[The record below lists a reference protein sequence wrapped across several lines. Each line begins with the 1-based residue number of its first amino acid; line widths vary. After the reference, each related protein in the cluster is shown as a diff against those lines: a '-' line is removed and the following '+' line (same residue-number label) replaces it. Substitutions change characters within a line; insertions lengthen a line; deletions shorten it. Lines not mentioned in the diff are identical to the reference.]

1 MPRTHPAYI
10 MGNKCCRSDGHVSVD
25 SFANDQHA
33 ALAIQEQRHSKV
45 RKVAKTT
52 GSLSE
57 QPASFESSSIVEVSS
72 DIEAVNIWREH
83 RSFNKSREEEVSI
96 ESSPASDPETPTPMP
111 TPMHETEIESDVD
124 SVTRDQYSIA
134 CKLLHKS
141 MMQKKDKLTGT
152 EREFLES
159 LLKIPNDDTV
169 SSVSYDQFAAIEHA
183 TQTLVTDP
191 LFNESPVKSAYNER
205 IHSDMDIEQ
214 FVPTN
219 QLDTR
224 NRSAESV
231 EILRELEEEEAILYL
246 ATPPSTPVR
255 IEETNGSEETV
266 EMSLLYSQ
274 DNILHYDCDEEM
286 PERAQIDLGP
296 SIKRL
301 RSAQDIFGPYMES
314 NSMPLITTPNDQ
326 TGPYQHKSSFLTTTA
341 PNLVEKDDDDDA
353 YSPYDI
359 LGAQMSSRRILTP
372 ALIEALRG
380 FLPFVISEEN
390 FWLKFTLEKDGDSLS
405 NLLHTIRG
413 SKYTFFAIR
422 SGNRI
427 FGSFTGAKWRK
438 HKEWY
443 GTGEAFLWRVEDSLK
458 VYPYTG
464 SDTLVQF
471 CTNQMVAVGGGDWKE
486 GESSPYMTGNRQPHG
501 IGLLI
506 DADLQGGES
515 SSCATFC
522 NPTLCGDVQ
531 EFTIDDLEV
540 WTLTPCHNI
549 AEAEKLEL
557 QKLFVEKHRKK

>member
-1 MPRTHPAYI
+1 
-10 MGNKCCRSDGHVSVD
+10 MGNKCCRSDGHVSLD
-25 SFANDQHA
+25 SLANDQHA
-33 ALAIQEQRHSKV
+33 ALAVHRHSK
-45 RKVAKTT
+45 RTRVAES
-52 GSLSE
+52 SLNE
-57 QPASFESSSIVEVSS
+57 HPASFESSSVGASS
-72 DIEAVNIWREH
+72 DIEAVQSWREQ
-83 RSFNKSREEEVSI
+83 RSFDKSREQEAPM
-96 ESSPASDPETPTPMP
+96 ESSLATVPVTVTPMP
-111 TPMHETEIESDVD
+111 TTINATSLSTQLHETEIESDVD
-124 SVTRDQYSIA
+124 SVTRDQYAIA

-141 MMQKKDKLTGT
+141 MMQKKDRLTDA
-152 EREFLES
+152 EREFLEG
-159 LLKIPNDDTV
+159 LLKIPDDDTI
-169 SSVSYDQFAAIEHA
+169 SSVSYDQFAAVEHA
-183 TQTLVTDP
+183 TQTLDTDP
-191 LFNESPVKSAYNER
+191 LFIETPVKSASSER

-214 FVPTN
+214 FVMSN

-224 NRSAESV
+224 DRSAESV
-231 EILRELEEEEAILYL
+231 EVLRELQEEEAILYI
-246 ATPPSTPVR
+246 ATPPTTPVR
-255 IEETNGSEETV
+255 IDETYGSEETV
-266 EMSLLYSQ
+266 EMSLLYSEQ
-274 DNILHYDCDEEM
+274 NLLHYDCDEGI
-286 PERAQIDLGP
+286 PETAQIDLGP

-301 RSAQDIFGPYMES
+301 RSAQDTLGTYMES
-314 NSMPLITTPNDQ
+314 NSIPLTTPDDPP
-326 TGPYQHKSSFLTTTA
+326 GPYQHKSSFLMTTA
-341 PNLVEKDDDDDA
+341 PNLVEEEDDDDDDA

-359 LGAQMSSRRILTP
+359 LGAQISSRRILTP

-390 FWLKFTLEKDGDSLS
+390 FWLKFTLEKDGDSLT

-438 HKEWY
+438 HQEWY

-464 SDTLVQF
+464 SDTLVQY

-486 GESSPYMTGNRQPHG
+486 GEISPYKTGNQQPQG

-515 SSCATFC
+515 SSSATFC

-557 QKLFVEKHRKK
+557 QKLFVEEHSKK